1 MEDNLLA
8 RARLLIAAANG
19 PERGSPVRKG
29 HPPVSKQ
36 QSSPDRIP
44 VLIGGGSNRAPD
56 QQPSS
61 SSPGGKPISI
71 DSRSELSFRCS
82 VINGS
87 SLINTFDDIR
97 AYVEKGGLIHINSVP
112 YQTSPTGEWSHNCI
126 ELVKDYQEET
136 NFDSSV
142 TIPRESSF
150 PSFNLSKKKAT
161 AVPVPSL
168 NISQAVEQL
177 SGVTEAFQTKL
188 ANAAYKPTLPATK
201 KLKKAVVLPEVT
213 THDPLLQRSKA
224 LLASIRGGSEGNKTP
239 RPLSRL
245 SHVPSQ
251 VQSSPND
258 NSEDSYSYNS
268 SSYSSLFRPNIKPQ
282 HELEEQRRQAL
293 RRVQVKLRED
303 QQRADQLEKDAQQL
317 ASITKEA
324 SLLKAKMLQEKT
336 QQRVEK
342 VGHPSRS
349 SLLERATLTTTSL

>member
-19 PERGSPVRKG
+19 PVPID
-29 HPPVSKQ
+29 HPPVSEQ
-36 QSSPDRIP
+36 HSSPNRIH
-44 VLIGGGSNRAPD
+44 IGGA
-56 QQPSS
+56 S
-61 SSPGGKPISI
+61 SSPGSKPISI

-150 PSFNLSKKKAT
+150 PSFHLSKKKGAV
-161 AVPVPSL
+161 VPVPSL

-188 ANAAYKPTLPATK
+188 ANAAYRSILPATK
-201 KLKKAVVLPEVT
+201 KLKKAAVLPEVNA
-213 THDPLLQRSKA
+213 HDPLLQRSKA
-224 LLASIRGGSEGNKTP
+224 LLASIRGGTEGNKTP
-239 RPLSRL
+239 RPSSRL
-245 SHVPSQ
+245 SNVPSQ
-251 VQSSPND
+251 VQSPND

-268 SSYSSLFRPNIKPQ
+268 YSSLFKPNIKQQ

-303 QQRADQLEKDAQQL
+303 QQRADRLEKDAQQL

-342 VGHPSRS
+342 VGQSTLYPPSLHHWSKRPS
-349 SLLERATLTTTSL
+349 SHCCD